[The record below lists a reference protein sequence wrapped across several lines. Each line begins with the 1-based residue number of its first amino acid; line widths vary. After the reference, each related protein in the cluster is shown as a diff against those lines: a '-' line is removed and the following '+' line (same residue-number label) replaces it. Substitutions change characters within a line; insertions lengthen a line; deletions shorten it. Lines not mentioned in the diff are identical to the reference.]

1 MFDDKEQ
8 VFCEEKKKGLLFTGW
23 FTGLVYWLRYWDVT
37 ENGIN
42 SNENGYS
49 LRELCYNSLWFIAA
63 EKSGQFIAS
72 LLNALFTRIAIVIIQ
87 NRKRGMNIWKILKKL
102 CRNEKTV

>member
-1 MFDDKEQ
+1 MAGVTVFSWIYDNSLQQNKNTMFDDKEQ
-8 VFCEEKKKGLLFTGW
+8 VFCEEKKKGLFFTGC
-23 FTGLVYWLRYWDVT
+23 VT

-72 LLNALFTRIAIVIIQ
+72 LLNALL
-87 NRKRGMNIWKILKKL
+87 RGLL
-102 CRNEKTV
+102 